1 MVQLQAAHERIASA
15 GIVLVAISYDPPDAL
30 ADVARRHK
38 ITFPLLSDPGSRT
51 IDAYG
56 IRDPQGDGYPHPQTF
71 LVRADGIIA
80 AVLSQKGFAIR
91 HTTDE
96 LLEAASRI
104 K

>member
-1 MVQLQAAHERIASA
+1 LVQLQADYGRIEGA
-15 GIVLVAISYDPPDAL
+15 GLTLVAISYDPPDVL
-30 ADVARRHK
+30 ADVARRNN

-71 LVRADGIIA
+71 LVGPDGIIG
-80 AVLSQKGFAIR
+80 AVLSEPGYQTR
-91 HTTDE
+91 HSTDG
-96 LLEAASRI
+96 LIEAAGRI

>member
-1 MVQLQAAHERIASA
+1 LVQLQADRERIEAA
-15 GIVLVAISYDPPDAL
+15 GVTLVAISYDSSDTL
-30 ADVARRHK
+30 ADFARRSN

-71 LVRADGIIA
+71 LLRPDGTVG
-80 AVLSQKGFAIR
+80 AVLSEAGYKTR
-91 HTTDE
+91 RTTDE
-96 LLEAASRI
+96 LIEAAGRF